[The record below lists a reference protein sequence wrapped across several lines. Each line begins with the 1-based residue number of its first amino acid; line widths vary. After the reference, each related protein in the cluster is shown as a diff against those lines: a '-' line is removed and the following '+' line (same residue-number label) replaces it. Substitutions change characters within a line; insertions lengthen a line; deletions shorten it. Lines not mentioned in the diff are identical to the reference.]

1 MPLILIVDDDEAM
14 RGLIRER
21 LEDAYKIIDT
31 GNPEGALSLALQS
44 KPDCILLDLMMPEFS
59 GFELCQTLAS
69 LSFTRLIPIFVI
81 TGEPAARYKDSC
93 MNLGAKE
100 YFEKPLN
107 FGQLRSRLAAVLE
120 SKQHERRAEVRVRL
134 RALLKLRGTDTS
146 GRKFELLTT
155 TDDVSASGF
164 LCGCHALL
172 ERDAIVEVWLR
183 SGGVELQVGR
193 ARMVRVEWPNTAWQR
208 HGFRFVEKPHDWI
221 LR

>member
-208 HGFRFVEKPHDWI
+208 HGFRFVEKPHDWV

>member
-1 MPLILIVDDDEAM
+1 VPLILIVDDDEAM

-31 GNPEGALSLALQS
+31 GNPQDALSLALQS

-93 MNLGAKE
+93 MSLGAKE

-134 RALLKLRGTDTS
+134 RALLKLRGTATS

-172 ERDAIVEVWLR
+172 ERDATVEVWLR
-183 SGGVELQVGR
+183 SAGVELHVGR

>member
-31 GNPEGALSLALQS
+31 GNPQDALSLALQS

-172 ERDAIVEVWLR
+172 ERDATVEVWLR

>member
-107 FGQLRSRLAAVLE
+107 FGQLRARLAAVLE
-120 SKQHERRAEVRVRL
+120 SMQHERRAEVRVRL

>member
-1 MPLILIVDDDEAM
+1 M

-172 ERDAIVEVWLR
+172 ERDAIEEVWLR
-183 SGGVELQVGR
+183 RDRKSTRLNSSHLVISYAVFCL
-193 ARMVRVEWPNTAWQR
+193 
-208 HGFRFVEKPHDWI
+208 
-221 LR
+221 

>member
-107 FGQLRSRLAAVLE
+107 FGQLRSRLTAVLE

>member
-134 RALLKLRGTDTS
+134 RALLKLRGTDIS

>member
-1 MPLILIVDDDEAM
+1 VPLILIVDDDEAM
-14 RGLIRER
+14 RGLMRER

-31 GNPEGALSLALQS
+31 GNPEEALSLALQS

>member
-1 MPLILIVDDDEAM
+1 VPLILIVDDDEAM

>member
-134 RALLKLRGTDTS
+134 RALLKLRGTDIS

-155 TDDVSASGF
+155 TDNVSASGF

>member
-107 FGQLRSRLAAVLE
+107 FGQLRSRLTAVLE

-134 RALLKLRGTDTS
+134 RALLKLRGTDIS

-155 TDDVSASGF
+155 TDNVSASGF

-208 HGFRFVEKPHDWI
+208 HGFRFVEKPHDWV

>member
-1 MPLILIVDDDEAM
+1 VPLILIVDDDEAM
-14 RGLIRER
+14 RGLMRER

-31 GNPEGALSLALQS
+31 GNPEDALSLALQS

>member
-14 RGLIRER
+14 RGLMRER

-31 GNPEGALSLALQS
+31 GNPEEALSLALQS

>member
-31 GNPEGALSLALQS
+31 GNPEEALSLALQS

>member
-107 FGQLRSRLAAVLE
+107 FGQLRSRLTAVLE

-134 RALLKLRGTDTS
+134 RALLKLRGTDIS

-155 TDDVSASGF
+155 TDNVSASGF

>member
-1 MPLILIVDDDEAM
+1 VPLILIVDDDEAM

-208 HGFRFVEKPHDWI
+208 HGFRFVEKPHDWV

>member
-1 MPLILIVDDDEAM
+1 M
-14 RGLIRER
+14 RGLMRER

-31 GNPEGALSLALQS
+31 GNPEEALSLALQS

-107 FGQLRSRLAAVLE
+107 FGQLRSRLAAVRSEEHTSELQ
-120 SKQHERRAEVRVRL
+120 SPCNLVCRL
-134 RALLKLRGTDTS
+134 
-146 GRKFELLTT
+146 
-155 TDDVSASGF
+155 
-164 LCGCHALL
+164 LL
-172 ERDAIVEVWLR
+172 EKKKKID
-183 SGGVELQVGR
+183 S
-193 ARMVRVEWPNTAWQR
+193 N
-208 HGFRFVEKPHDWI
+208 
-221 LR
+221 

>member
-1 MPLILIVDDDEAM
+1 MPVILIVDDDEAM

-31 GNPEGALSLALQS
+31 GNPEDALSLALQS

-81 TGEPAARYKDSC
+81 TGEPAARYKNAC

-100 YFEKPLN
+100 YFEKPLK
-107 FGQLRSRLAAVLE
+107 FDKLRSRLAAVLE

-134 RALLKLRGTDTS
+134 RALLKLPGTDIS
-146 GRKFELLTT
+146 GRNFELLTT

-164 LCGCHALL
+164 LCGCHASL
-172 ERDAIVEVWLR
+172 ERDTIVEVWLR
-183 SGGVELQVGR
+183 SGGVELQVGK

-208 HGFRFVEKPHDWI
+208 YGFQFVEKSLEWI
-221 LR
+221 LQ

>member
-183 SGGVELQVGR
+183 SGGLELQVGR

>member
-14 RGLIRER
+14 RGLIRAR

-31 GNPEGALSLALQS
+31 GSPEDALSLALHT

-100 YFEKPLN
+100 YFEKPLK
-107 FGQLRSRLAAVLE
+107 FDHLRSRLGAALE
-120 SKQHERRAEVRVRL
+120 SKQHERRSEVRVRL

-183 SGGVELQVGR
+183 SGGVELLVGR

-208 HGFRFVEKPHDWI
+208 HGFRFVEKPRDWI

>member
-107 FGQLRSRLAAVLE
+107 FGQLRSRLTAVLE

-134 RALLKLRGTDTS
+134 RALLKLRGTDIS